1 MPKYAHQYVRQR
13 ELGKKV
19 TRPLRNVYQQ
29 AQSQLTPFQYKIYI
43 DSLYDKYQRVYTRYE
58 AHRRAM
64 PRDFTALNNMRHSIN
79 DIETELVDLGELKQ

>member
-1 MPKYAHQYVRQR
+1 MPKYAHKYIRQR

-19 TRPLRNVYQQ
+19 TRPLRNVYKQ
-29 AQSQLTPFQYKIYI
+29 AQSQLTSFQYKVYI

-64 PRDFTALNNMRHSIN
+64 PRDYAALNNMRHSIN